1 MTISRDAINIA
12 IDNIGHSENT
22 FKGLAS
28 SISRDILEYV
38 AETGDIAAANRLVDS
53 LSSANAEKFNRFIGH
68 FLPYDYNKAE
78 GRFTKKSKNP
88 KVVQQKDAARVEF
101 LADDGNDIW
110 AWMSAM
116 KKKAPAE
123 DPKYE
128 ERIAKLVKKAMSDDE
143 HGISLTAVIRA
154 LIKADVS
161 LSEIVATI
169 VAAAPKAPEA
179 DNAESNV
186 VNMAA

>member
-12 IDNIGHSENT
+12 IDAIGVSENS
-22 FKGLAS
+22 FKKLAS
-28 SISRDILEYV
+28 AISRDIIDYV

-68 FLPYDYNKAE
+68 FLPYDYSKME
-78 GRFTKKSKNP
+78 HRFTKKSKNP
-88 KVVQQKDAARVEF
+88 KVVQAKDAARVEF

-110 AWMSAM
+110 AWMAAQ

-123 DPKYE
+123 KPDYADK
-128 ERIAKLVKKAMSDDE
+128 IAKLVKRAMTDE
-143 HGISLTAVIRA
+143 ENGISLTAVIRA

-161 LSEIVATI
+161 LSEIAATI
-169 VAAAPKAPEA
+169 VAAAPVAPPVPT
-179 DNAESNV
+179 NV
-186 VNMAA
+186 VDMAA